1 MTEPAELRAELQT
14 LAQDLQM
21 AAQQVVTVNAQVREL
36 EGSLEAL
43 QKQPKERPVYR
54 QVGPLLL
61 EVEDRDELI
70 TELRSS
76 IEKLQQH
83 QRRLEEG
90 EQQLRER
97 YEQVVEQFEGSA

>member
-1 MTEPAELRAELQT
+1 
-14 LAQDLQM
+14 M
-21 AAQQVVTVNAQVREL
+21 AAQQVATVNSQVREL

-43 QKQPKERPVYR
+43 QKQPKDRPVYR

-70 TELRSS
+70 SELGSS

-83 QRRLEEG
+83 RRRLEEG
-90 EQQLRER
+90 EQKLRER

>member
-1 MTEPAELRAELQT
+1 
-14 LAQDLQM
+14 
-21 AAQQVVTVNAQVREL
+21 L

-43 QKQPKERPVYR
+43 KKQPDERPVYR
-54 QVGPLLL
+54 QMGPLLL

-70 TELRSS
+70 NELSTS
-76 IEKLQQH
+76 IEKLQEH
-83 QRRLEEG
+83 QQRLEKR